1 MKDLTASIRR
11 LIMAQLSEALILKHD
26 KESGTLVVF
35 SNETD
40 PKKASQETFRNKE
53 KLKTDGF
60 KWNSDLRAWTIP
72 ADKFELAK
80 TTLSTIN
87 RSSEFID
94 RLETLEDLVRSA
106 EPFQG
111 KESLMDRINLYV
123 NDLANATDE
132 RAMSAEIR
140 RYLTFFSGF
149 RGHSFFN
156 TMLIW
161 LQRPDA
167 TKVAGFRQ
175 WEKKFRRVKKGAKGI
190 MIFVPIF
197 PKATQNDTGE
207 GDDKDLDKEAKKGR
221 AVNFKPG
228 YVFDISDT
236 EAIDER
242 GSVPEAPKWF
252 EQTEPTQRTIELHQ
266 YLNEVID
273 NLGINLSHDG
283 QLGGEQGYSTGNHI
297 NMTSSV
303 KGAGELST
311 LVHELAHE
319 LMHWKKSSL
328 FYQGDEVKFSKA
340 MKELQAESVAY
351 IVMKHYELP
360 VQHQPTYLALWK
372 ANKESI
378 LGNIRVI
385 SEVSKFII
393 DEIEKVAS
401 THANKEAT

>member
-1 MKDLTASIRR
+1 MKDLISRIKQ
-11 LIMAQLSEALILKHD
+11 LIHAELQEALILKHD
-26 KESGTLVVF
+26 KENGTLVVF

-53 KLKTDGF
+53 KLKGDGF
-60 KWNSDLRAWTIP
+60 RWNSDMRAWTIP
-72 ADKFELAK
+72 DDKFEAAK
-80 TTLSTIN
+80 VTLNTIN
-87 RSSEFID
+87 KNSDFVD
-94 RLETLEDLVRSA
+94 KLEALEQLVKNS

-111 KESLMDRINLYV
+111 KANLMDRINLYV

-156 TMLIW
+156 TLLIW
-161 LQRPDA
+161 IQRPDA

-197 PKATQNDTGE
+197 PKTTQQDTGE
-207 GDDKDLDKEAKKGR
+207 TDDKDLDKEVNKGR
-221 AVNFKPG
+221 AVSFKPG

-236 EAIDER
+236 EAIDAR
-242 GSVPEAPKWF
+242 GDVPELPKWF
-252 EQTEPTQRTIELHQ
+252 EKTEPTQRTIELHQ
-266 YLNEVID
+266 YLQEVIS

-283 QLGGEQGYSTGNHI
+283 AVGGEQGYSKGNHI
-297 NMTSSV
+297 NMTSSIQ
-303 KGAGELST
+303 GAGELST

-328 FYQGDEVKFSKA
+328 FYQGDQTKFDSA

-351 IVMKHYELP
+351 IVMKHYGLT

-372 ANKESI
+372 ANREKI
-378 LGNIRVI
+378 LANIRVI

-401 THANKEAT
+401 ESGVQAA

>member
-175 WEKKFRRVKKGAKGI
+175 WEKKFRRVKK
-190 MIFVPIF
+190 VPM
-197 PKATQNDTGE
+197 D
-207 GDDKDLDKEAKKGR
+207 EALKN
-221 AVNFKPG
+221 V
-228 YVFDISDT
+228 
-236 EAIDER
+236 E
-242 GSVPEAPKWF
+242 
-252 EQTEPTQRTIELHQ
+252 
-266 YLNEVID
+266 
-273 NLGINLSHDG
+273 
-283 QLGGEQGYSTGNHI
+283 
-297 NMTSSV
+297 
-303 KGAGELST
+303 
-311 LVHELAHE
+311 
-319 LMHWKKSSL
+319 
-328 FYQGDEVKFSKA
+328 
-340 MKELQAESVAY
+340 
-351 IVMKHYELP
+351 
-360 VQHQPTYLALWK
+360 
-372 ANKESI
+372 
-378 LGNIRVI
+378 
-385 SEVSKFII
+385 
-393 DEIEKVAS
+393 
-401 THANKEAT
+401 